1 LEACYLDWANN
12 YSFTSEHSVG
22 GNFASA
28 DGSVRLISNQI
39 DIDTYRALGG
49 MQEGAIAT
57 MPD

>member
-1 LEACYLDWANN
+1 
-12 YSFTSEHSVG
+12 VG